1 MTKKKLIYSISFII
15 LILDQLIKVLVVNN
29 MNLHQ
34 EIKIIKNFFSIY
46 YVKNTG
52 AAFSILGNQTLLL
65 IVVSCLCLIIIKE
78 YIKKEKNITSLSMI
92 SLGLIVGGTLGNL
105 FDRIMY
111 HAVIDYLAFDIFKYS
126 FPVFN
131 LADIAITVGTFL
143 LIIGYIIENKAG
155 DKNER
160 ATKKIQNRAS

>member
-1 MTKKKLIYSISFII
+1 MNKKKLIYSISFII
-15 LILDQLIKVLVVNN
+15 LLLDQLIKVLVVNN
-29 MNLHQ
+29 MDLHQ

-78 YIKKEKNITSLSMI
+78 YIKKEKNITNLSMV

-105 FDRIMY
+105 IDSIMY

-131 LADIAITVGTFL
+131 LADIAITTGTFL
-143 LIIGYIIENKAG
+143 LVVGYIIENRTG

-160 ATKKIQNRAS
+160 ATKKLQN

>member
-1 MTKKKLIYSISFII
+1 
-15 LILDQLIKVLVVNN
+15 
-29 MNLHQ
+29 
-34 EIKIIKNFFSIY
+34 
-46 YVKNTG
+46 
-52 AAFSILGNQTLLL
+52 
-65 IVVSCLCLIIIKE
+65 
-78 YIKKEKNITSLSMI
+78 MI

-111 HAVIDYLAFDIFKYS
+111 HAVIDYLSFDIFKYS

-131 LADIAITVGTFL
+131 LADVAITVGTFL

-160 ATKKIQNRAS
+160 ATKKIQNRNS

>member
-1 MTKKKLIYSISFII
+1 MNKKKLIYSISFII
-15 LILDQLIKVLVVNN
+15 LLLDQLIKVLVVNN
-29 MNLHQ
+29 MDLHQ

-78 YIKKEKNITSLSMI
+78 YIKKEKNITNLSMI

-131 LADIAITVGTFL
+131 FADIAITTGTFL
-143 LIIGYIIENKAG
+143 LVVGYIIENRTG
-155 DKNER
+155 NKNER
-160 ATKKIQNRAS
+160 ATKKLQN

>member
-1 MTKKKLIYSISFII
+1 MTKKKLIYTISSIV
-15 LILDQLIKVLVVNN
+15 LLLDQLIKVLVVNN
-29 MNLHQ
+29 MDLHQ

-65 IVVSCLCLIIIKE
+65 IVVSCLCLILIKE
-78 YIKKEKNITSLSMI
+78 YIKKEKNITTLSMI

-105 FDRIMY
+105 FDRIIY
-111 HAVIDYLAFDIFKYS
+111 HAVVDYLAFDIFKYS

-131 LADIAITVGTFL
+131 LADIGITVGTTL
-143 LIIGYIIENKAG
+143 LIIAYIIENRTG

-160 ATKKIQNRAS
+160 TTKKFQN

>member
-1 MTKKKLIYSISFII
+1 MTKKKLIYTIASII
-15 LILDQLIKVLVVNN
+15 LLLDQLIKVIVVNN
-29 MNLHQ
+29 MELHQ

-65 IVVSCLCLIIIKE
+65 IVVSCLCLILIKE
-78 YIKKEKNITSLSMI
+78 YIKKENNITTISMT

-105 FDRIMY
+105 FDRIIY
-111 HAVIDYLAFDIFKYS
+111 HAVIDYLSFDIFKYS

-131 LADIAITVGTFL
+131 LADIAITIGTFL
-143 LIIGYIIENKAG
+143 LVIGYIIENRAG

-160 ATKKIQNRAS
+160 TTKKPQN

>member
-1 MTKKKLIYSISFII
+1 MTKKKLIYTIASII
-15 LILDQLIKVLVVNN
+15 LLLDQLIKVIVVNN
-29 MNLHQ
+29 MELHQ

-65 IVVSCLCLIIIKE
+65 IVVSCLCLILIKE
-78 YIKKEKNITSLSMI
+78 YIKKEKNITTISMT

-105 FDRIMY
+105 FDRIIY
-111 HAVIDYLAFDIFKYS
+111 HAVIDYLSFDIFKYS

-131 LADIAITVGTFL
+131 LADIAITIGTFL
-143 LIIGYIIENKAG
+143 LVIGYIIENRAG

-160 ATKKIQNRAS
+160 TTKKLQN

>member
-1 MTKKKLIYSISFII
+1 MK
-15 LILDQLIKVLVVNN
+15 
-29 MNLHQ
+29 LHQ
-34 EIKIIKNFFSIY
+34 EIEIIKNFFSIY

-78 YIKKEKNITSLSMI
+78 YIKKEKNITTLSML

-105 FDRIMY
+105 FDRIIY

-131 LADIAITVGTFL
+131 LADIAITVGTTL
-143 LIIGYIIENKAG
+143 LVIAYIIENRTG

-160 ATKKIQNRAS
+160 TTKKLQN

>member
-1 MTKKKLIYSISFII
+1 MNNKGKIYYITCLVLLLDQIVKIIVNNCMTLYDEIKLIP
-15 LILDQLIKVLVVNN
+15 
-29 MNLHQ
+29 
-34 EIKIIKNFFSIY
+34 NFFSIY

-78 YIKKEKNITSLSMI
+78 YIKKEKNITNLSMI

-131 LADIAITVGTFL
+131 LADIAITTGTFL
-143 LIIGYIIENKAG
+143 LVVGYIIENRTG

-160 ATKKIQNRAS
+160 ATKKLQN

>member
-1 MTKKKLIYSISFII
+1 MT
-15 LILDQLIKVLVVNN
+15 
-29 MNLHQ
+29 
-34 EIKIIKNFFSIY
+34 
-46 YVKNTG
+46 
-52 AAFSILGNQTLLL
+52 
-65 IVVSCLCLIIIKE
+65 
-78 YIKKEKNITSLSMI
+78 

-131 LADIAITVGTFL
+131 LADIAITTGTFL
-143 LIIGYIIENKAG
+143 LVAGYIIENRTG

-160 ATKKIQNRAS
+160 ATKKLQN

>member
-1 MTKKKLIYSISFII
+1 MTKKKLIYTIASII
-15 LILDQLIKVLVVNN
+15 LLLDQLIKVLVVNN
-29 MNLHQ
+29 MKLHQ
-34 EIKIIKNFFSIY
+34 EIEIIKNFFSIY

-78 YIKKEKNITSLSMI
+78 YIKKEKNITTLSML

-105 FDRIMY
+105 FDRIIY

-131 LADIAITVGTFL
+131 LADIAITVGTTL
-143 LIIGYIIENKAG
+143 LVIAYIIENRTG

-160 ATKKIQNRAS
+160 TTKKLQN